1 MAKPI
6 TVSVPHELPPAEVK
20 RRLVEAIAEARI
32 KHGDLLKD
40 ARETWTTENQM
51 DFSARA
57 MGQTISGSMRIDPSH
72 VHVTVNLPTLLAMFA
87 SSVKPKLEAEAQK
100 LLAK

>member
-6 TVSVPHELPPAEVK
+6 TVSVPHDLPPAEVK
-20 RRLVEAIAEARI
+20 RRLVEALAEART

-40 ARETWTTENQM
+40 AHETWPTENRM

-57 MGQTISGSMRIDPSH
+57 MGQSISGSMQIDPTH

-87 SSVKPKLEAEAQK
+87 STVKPKIEEEAQK
-100 LLAK
+100 LLTR

>member
-6 TVSVPHELPPAEVK
+6 TVSVPHDLPPAEVK
-20 RRLVEAIAEARI
+20 RRLVDAIVEART

-40 ARETWTTENQM
+40 AHETWPTENRM

-57 MGQTISGSMRIDPSH
+57 MGQSISGSMQIDPTH

-87 SSVKPKLEAEAQK
+87 STVKPKIEEEAQK
-100 LLAK
+100 LLTR

>member
-1 MAKPI
+1 M
-6 TVSVPHELPPAEVK
+6 TVSVPHDLPPAEVK
-20 RRLVEAIAEARI
+20 RRLVEALAEART

-51 DFSARA
+51 DFFARA
-57 MGQTISGSMRIDPSH
+57 MGQTISGSMRIEPNH
-72 VHVTVNLPTLLAMFA
+72 VQVTVNLPMLLAMFA
-87 SSVKPKLEAEAQK
+87 SSVKPKIEAEAQK

>member
-1 MAKPI
+1 MAKTM

-40 ARETWTTENQM
+40 AQETWPTENRM

-57 MGQTISGSMRIDPSH
+57 MGQTISGSMRIEPTEI
-72 VHVTVNLPTLLAMFA
+72 HVTVNLPMFLAMFA
-87 SSVKPKLEAEAQK
+87 SKVKPKIEAEAQK

>member
-1 MAKPI
+1 M

-20 RRLVEAIAEARI
+20 RRLVEAIAEART

-40 ARETWTTENQM
+40 ARETWPTDNQM

-57 MGQTISGSMRIDPSH
+57 MGQTISGSMRIEPTQ
-72 VHVTVNLPTLLAMFA
+72 VHVTINLPMLLAMFA
-87 SSVKPKLEAEAQK
+87 SKVKPTIEAEAQK
-100 LLAK
+100 LLGK